1 MFYFSVRFRSLEDD
15 GFLRKK
21 AAIVPEQSHVTI
33 KLEPDVKNDS
43 DDEDL
48 FEFPSD
54 KKARLTAC
62 EPANE
67 DDEDI
72 FAFADDVKPKPL
84 RLPAQKVQ
92 PVESSELP
100 KKRKFENGDTTCELN
115 SFSKRPVLEK
125 DVRHQQI
132 TESYKNEPMEH
143 SVSAA
148 GFLSVVQGTKV
159 SCCHNNSFK
168 IQCSHILFGGHILK
182 MAHIPKIMCTQN
194 DP

>member
-1 MFYFSVRFRSLEDD
+1 LEDD
-15 GFLRKK
+15 GFLRKR
-21 AAIVPEQSHVTI
+21 AAATVPEQSHVTI
-33 KLEPDVKNDS
+33 KLEPDVKNDT

-54 KKARLTAC
+54 KKARLAAC

-72 FAFADDVKPKPL
+72 FAFADEVKPKPL
-84 RLPAQKVQ
+84 QLHAQKDR

-100 KKRKFENGDTTCELN
+100 KKRKFQNGDATCELN

-143 SVSAA
+143 SVPLA
-148 GFLSVVQGTKV
+148 GFLTVVQGTKV
-159 SCCHNNSFK
+159 SCFHDNSFK
-168 IQCSHILFGGHILK
+168 TQRSHIFCGGHILK
-182 MAHIPKIMCTQN
+182 MAHIPKIMCSQN
-194 DP
+194 YP

>member
-1 MFYFSVRFRSLEDD
+1 LEDD
-15 GFLRKK
+15 GFLRKRV
-21 AAIVPEQSHVTI
+21 ATVHEESHVTI

-43 DDEDL
+43 DEEDL

-67 DDEDI
+67 DEDI

-84 RLPAQKVQ
+84 QLHAQKDQ

-115 SFSKRPVLEK
+115 SFSKRPALEK
-125 DVRHQQI
+125 DVDLQHI
-132 TESYKNEPMEH
+132 TESCKNEPMEH
-143 SVSAA
+143 GVSPA

-159 SCCHNNSFK
+159 SFFLDSR
-168 IQCSHILFGGHILK
+168 
-182 MAHIPKIMCTQN
+182 
-194 DP
+194 